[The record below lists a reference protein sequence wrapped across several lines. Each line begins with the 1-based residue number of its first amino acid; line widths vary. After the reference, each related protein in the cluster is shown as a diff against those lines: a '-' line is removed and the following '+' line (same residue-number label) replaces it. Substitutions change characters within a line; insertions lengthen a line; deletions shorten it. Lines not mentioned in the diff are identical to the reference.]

1 MIGSVTRPFK
11 ICAATVLFLVL
22 ASCQVMD
29 SSVTYVVRPDGS
41 QARRCASGLG
51 SYALPYS
58 TITFKVSQPYKSGVR
73 VGRPRLEISKPE
85 AHPDPKHIYCLDFLE
100 NPFSDD
106 NITVA
111 YDKRTGTTDSFTK
124 TGISAS
130 GLLSLIASKNVDQTG
145 DIIRNFLRA
154 IFIFASGDY
163 NFSFNRLTDE
173 FDEIVMM
180 TEQTVDPFDLS
191 AMAALNKSFA
201 EYGYCIT
208 LGKFT
213 VDDSHYTANSYC
225 DNPDISFRNGA
236 VPPLLRA
243 SKEQRYLVDKL
254 PTGVF
259 YRPRQRYPLD
269 IYVRDD
275 PPARKEWELRATDG
289 VMLENVSPI
298 LVLHVNRTIF
308 AEYRTALAF
317 DRGNLLDV
325 CVAKGSE
332 VAGGLSIPLDIVYG
346 LVSLPAATIGQEITS
361 KTTTAALIS
370 KQKDILALQNQI
382 LQAKAGQY
390 YGAATS
396 PEPLGANLQFPN
408 PTPISS
414 SAKPVDENKFGS
426 FCGLLKKTS

>member
-1 MIGSVTRPFK
+1 MIGSVTRSFK
-11 ICAATVLFLVL
+11 VCAVAVLLLVL
-22 ASCQVMD
+22 ANCQVMD
-29 SSVTYVVRPDGS
+29 SSVTYEVRPDGS
-41 QARRCASGLG
+41 QARRCDSGLG

-58 TITFKVSQPYKSGVR
+58 TITFKVTQPYKSGVK
-73 VGRPRLEISKPE
+73 VGRPRLEMSRPE

-100 NPFSDD
+100 NSFSDD

-111 YDKRTGTTDSFTK
+111 YDKRTGSTDSFNK
-124 TGISAS
+124 AGISAS

-154 IFIFASGDY
+154 IFIFSSGDY
-163 NFSFNRLTDE
+163 NFSFNRLTGD

-191 AMAALNKSFA
+191 AMASLNKSFA
-201 EYGYCIT
+201 EYGFCIT

-213 VDDSHYTANSYC
+213 VDESRYTPNRYC
-225 DNPDISFRNGA
+225 DNPDISFTNGA
-236 VPPLLRA
+236 GPPFLRA
-243 SKEQRYLVDKL
+243 AKEQRYLVETL

-275 PPARKEWELRATDG
+275 PPAHKAWELRWTDG
-289 VMLENVSPI
+289 VMLENLSPI
-298 LVLHVNRTIF
+298 LVLHINRTIF

-325 CVAKGSE
+325 CIAKGSE

-370 KQKDILALQNQI
+370 KQKDILALQDQI

-390 YGAATS
+390 YGGGATS

-408 PTPISS
+408 PSPISP
-414 SAKPVDENKFGS
+414 SAKPLNENKFGS
-426 FCGLLKKTS
+426 FCGLLKTS